1 MKKLTTSIFL
11 LINLILFSQDRVP
24 IKGKLIYRNIN
35 VVAANVVNNTAQT
48 NTITDA
54 NGEFDIDV
62 DLNDEIIF
70 SSVQY
75 QIKSVKI
82 TEQILNSKRL
92 IVSINEKITELEEVV
107 ITPDNQDKFL
117 DLKEEEFK
125 GYDYVFDKSTK
136 IINTLTDDRQFSDG
150 LNFINI
156 AKLIS
161 SIIGSKNQDQKQ
173 MLKPSEVL
181 PFVFTDD
188 FFVNDL
194 NLKQDQIIGFLEYV
208 DSKLPSQ
215 KLLQVSQQFQLIDFL
230 ISESKNYKN
239 QL

>member
-1 MKKLTTSIFL
+1 MKKITTLIFL
-11 LINLILFSQDRVP
+11 LLNLFLFSQERVP

-62 DLNDEIIF
+62 YLNDEIIF

-75 QIKSVKI
+75 QIKAVKI
-82 TEQILNSKRL
+82 TEKILNSKRL
-92 IVSINEKITELEEVV
+92 VVSINEKITELEEVV
-107 ITPDNQDKFL
+107 ITPDNQEKFL

-136 IINTLTDDRQFSDG
+136 VVNNLTDDRQFTDG
-150 LNFINI
+150 LNIVNI

-161 SIIGSKNQDQKQ
+161 SIIGGKNQVEKEK
-173 MLKPSEVL
+173 LKASEVL
-181 PFVFTDD
+181 PYVFADD
-188 FFVNDL
+188 FFINDL
-194 NLKQDQIIGFLEYV
+194 NLRQDQILGFLIYV

-230 ISESKNYKN
+230 IIESNNYKN

>member
-1 MKKLTTSIFL
+1 MKKITTSIFL

-75 QIKSVKI
+75 QIKSVRI
-82 TEQILNSKRL
+82 TEKILNSKRL

>member
-161 SIIGSKNQDQKQ
+161 SIIGSKNQDQKE

>member
-1 MKKLTTSIFL
+1 MKKLSTSFFL
-11 LINLILFSQDRVP
+11 LINVILFSQDRVP

-62 DLNDEIIF
+62 YLNDEIIF

-75 QIKSVKI
+75 QIKSIKI
-82 TEQILNSKRL
+82 TDQIINSKRL
-92 IVSINEKITELEEVV
+92 VVSINEKITELEEVV

-125 GYDYVFDKSTK
+125 GYDYVFDKSTE
-136 IINTLTDDRQFSDG
+136 IINTLTDDRQFTDG
-150 LNFINI
+150 LNIVNI

-161 SIIGSKNQDQKQ
+161 SIIGGKNQVEKEK
-173 MLKPSEVL
+173 LKASEVL
-181 PFVFTDD
+181 PYIFTDK
-188 FFVNDL
+188 FFIKDL
-194 NLKQDQIIGFLEYV
+194 NLKQDQILGFLEYI

>member
-1 MKKLTTSIFL
+1 MKKLNTSIFL

-75 QIKSVKI
+75 QIKSVRI
-82 TEQILNSKRL
+82 TEKILNSKRL

-150 LNFINI
+150 LNIINI

-161 SIIGSKNQDQKQ
+161 SIIGSKNQDEKE
-173 MLKPSEVL
+173 MLKASEVL

>member
-1 MKKLTTSIFL
+1 MKKITTSIFL
-11 LINLILFSQDRVP
+11 LLNLFLSSQERVP

-62 DLNDEIIF
+62 YLNDEIIF

-75 QIKSVKI
+75 QIKAVKI
-82 TEQILNSKRL
+82 TEKILNSKRL
-92 IVSINEKITELEEVV
+92 VVSINEKITELEEVV
-107 ITPDNQDKFL
+107 ITPDNQEKFL

-136 IINTLTDDRQFSDG
+136 VVNNLTDDRQFTDG
-150 LNFINI
+150 LNIVNI

-161 SIIGSKNQDQKQ
+161 SIIGGKNQVEKEK
-173 MLKPSEVL
+173 LKASEVL
-181 PFVFTDD
+181 PYVFADD
-188 FFVNDL
+188 FFINDL
-194 NLKQDQIIGFLEYV
+194 NLRQDQILGFLIYV

-230 ISESKNYKN
+230 IIESNNYKN

>member
-75 QIKSVKI
+75 QIKSVRI
-82 TEQILNSKRL
+82 TEKILNSKRL

-117 DLKEEEFK
+117 DLKKEEFK

-150 LNFINI
+150 LNIINI

-161 SIIGSKNQDQKQ
+161 SIIGSKNQDEKE
-173 MLKPSEVL
+173 MLKASEVL

>member
-1 MKKLTTSIFL
+1 MKKITTSIFL
-11 LINLILFSQDRVP
+11 LLNLFLFSQERVP

-62 DLNDEIIF
+62 YLNDEIIF

-75 QIKSVKI
+75 QIKAVKI
-82 TEQILNSKRL
+82 TEKILNSKRL
-92 IVSINEKITELEEVV
+92 VVSINEKITELEEVV
-107 ITPDNQDKFL
+107 ITPDNQEKFL

-136 IINTLTDDRQFSDG
+136 VVNTLTDDRQFTDG
-150 LNFINI
+150 LNIVNI

-161 SIIGSKNQDQKQ
+161 SIIGGKNQVEKEK
-173 MLKPSEVL
+173 LKASEVL
-181 PFVFTDD
+181 PYVFADD
-188 FFVNDL
+188 FFINDL
-194 NLKQDQIIGFLEYV
+194 NLRQDQIIGFLTYV

-230 ISESKNYKN
+230 IIESNNYKN

>member
-1 MKKLTTSIFL
+1 MKKLSTSFFL

-62 DLNDEIIF
+62 YLNDEIIF

-92 IVSINEKITELEEVV
+92 IISINEKITELEEVV

-173 MLKPSEVL
+173 IKPSEVL

>member
-1 MKKLTTSIFL
+1 MKKITTSIFL

-92 IVSINEKITELEEVV
+92 IISINEKITELEEVV

-173 MLKPSEVL
+173 IKPSEVL

>member
-1 MKKLTTSIFL
+1 MKKITTSIFL
-11 LINLILFSQDRVP
+11 LLNLFLFSQERVP

-62 DLNDEIIF
+62 YLNDEIIF

-75 QIKSVKI
+75 QIKAVK
-82 TEQILNSKRL
+82 
-92 IVSINEKITELEEVV
+92 INEKITELEEVV
-107 ITPDNQDKFL
+107 ITPDNQEKFL

-136 IINTLTDDRQFSDG
+136 VVNTLTDDRQFTDG
-150 LNFINI
+150 LNIVNI

-161 SIIGSKNQDQKQ
+161 SIIGGKNQVEKEK
-173 MLKPSEVL
+173 LKASEVL
-181 PFVFTDD
+181 PYVFADD
-188 FFVNDL
+188 FFINDL
-194 NLKQDQIIGFLEYV
+194 NLRQDQILGFLIYV

-230 ISESKNYKN
+230 IIESNNYKN

>member
-92 IVSINEKITELEEVV
+92 VVSINEKITELEEVV

-161 SIIGSKNQDQKQ
+161 SIIGSKNQYQKE

>member
-1 MKKLTTSIFL
+1 MKKITTSIFL
-11 LINLILFSQDRVP
+11 LLNIFLFSQERVP

-62 DLNDEIIF
+62 YLNDEIIF

-75 QIKSVKI
+75 QIKAVKI
-82 TEQILNSKRL
+82 TEKILNSKRL
-92 IVSINEKITELEEVV
+92 VVSINEKITELEEVV
-107 ITPDNQDKFL
+107 ITPDNQEKFL

-136 IINTLTDDRQFSDG
+136 VVNTLTDDRQFTDG
-150 LNFINI
+150 LNIVNI

-161 SIIGSKNQDQKQ
+161 SIIGGNNQG
-173 MLKPSEVL
+173 E
-181 PFVFTDD
+181 
-188 FFVNDL
+188 
-194 NLKQDQIIGFLEYV
+194 
-208 DSKLPSQ
+208 
-215 KLLQVSQQFQLIDFL
+215 
-230 ISESKNYKN
+230 
-239 QL
+239 

>member
-1 MKKLTTSIFL
+1 MKKLSTSFFL

-62 DLNDEIIF
+62 YLNDEIIF

-92 IVSINEKITELEEVV
+92 IISINEKITELEEVV

-117 DLKEEEFK
+117 NLKEEEFK

-136 IINTLTDDRQFSDG
+136 VINTLTDDRQFTDG
-150 LNFINI
+150 LNIVNI

-161 SIIGSKNQDQKQ
+161 SIIGGKNQVEKEK
-173 MLKPSEVL
+173 LKASEVL
-181 PFVFTDD
+181 PYVFTDK
-188 FFVNDL
+188 FFINDL
-194 NLKQDQIIGFLEYV
+194 NLKQDQILGFLEYI

>member
-75 QIKSVKI
+75 QIKSVRI
-82 TEQILNSKRL
+82 TEKILNSKRL
-92 IVSINEKITELEEVV
+92 IVSIDEKITELEEVV

-194 NLKQDQIIGFLEYV
+194 NLKQDQIVEFLEYV